1 MLKEFDSVSTSTS
14 SAHLNSLASPANQQ
28 LSNNEPLFQKLSRE
42 DLECFAR
49 DAYLKLKQQADRI
62 EQLEGDR
69 KDAIAAYRMFI
80 KKKL

>member
-1 MLKEFDSVSTSTS
+1 MSNEFDSVLTNTN
-14 SAHLNSLASPANQQ
+14 SAHLNSLSPSANQYS
-28 LSNNEPLFQKLSRE
+28 SNNKPLFQKLSRE

-49 DAYLKLKQQADRI
+49 DAYSKLQQQADRI
-62 EQLEGDR
+62 EQLERDR